1 MPDEAYTDMEMD
13 LMMASA
19 DAKQWQERYYA
30 VKKTYENLLDDYER
44 LQNIY
49 VETEDEMTEY
59 RNSFLNE
66 SIRHDKDM
74 QEVKARLSTLEAM
87 MRSANG

>member
-30 VKKTYENLLDDYER
+30 VKKKYEDLLDDYEK

-49 VETEDEMTEY
+49 VETEDEMTGY
-59 RNSFLNE
+59 RDSFLNE
-66 SIRHDKDM
+66 SLRHDREM
-74 QEVKARLSTLEAM
+74 TEVKARLSTLEAM
-87 MRSANG
+87 MRSANK

>member
-1 MPDEAYTDMEMD
+1 MPDESYTDMEMD

-30 VKKTYENLLDDYER
+30 VKKKYEDLLDDYEK

-49 VETEDEMTEY
+49 VETEDEMTGY
-59 RNSFLNE
+59 RDSFLNE
-66 SIRHDKDM
+66 SIRHDKEM
-74 QEVKARLSTLEAM
+74 TEIKARLSTLEAM
-87 MRSANG
+87 MRSANK

>member
-1 MPDEAYTDMEMD
+1 MPDESYTDMEMD

-30 VKKTYENLLDDYER
+30 VKKKYEDLLNDYER

-49 VETEDEMTEY
+49 VETEDEMTGY
-59 RNSFLNE
+59 RDSFLNE
-66 SIRHDKDM
+66 SIRHDKEM
-74 QEVKARLSTLEAM
+74 TEIKARLSTLEAM
-87 MRSANG
+87 MRSANK

>member
-1 MPDEAYTDMEMD
+1 MPDESYTDMEMD

-30 VKKTYENLLDDYER
+30 VKKKYEDLLDDYEK

-49 VETEDEMTEY
+49 VETEDEMTGY
-59 RNSFLNE
+59 RNNFLNE
-66 SIRHDKDM
+66 SIRHDREM
-74 QEVKARLSTLEAM
+74 TEVKARLSTLEAM
-87 MRSANG
+87 MRSANK

>member
-1 MPDEAYTDMEMD
+1 MPDESYTDMEMD

-30 VKKTYENLLDDYER
+30 VKKKYEDLLNDYER

-49 VETEDEMTEY
+49 VETEDEMTGY
-59 RNSFLNE
+59 RNNFLNE
-66 SIRHDKDM
+66 SIRHDKEM
-74 QEVKARLSTLEAM
+74 TEVKARLATLEAM
-87 MRSANG
+87 MRSANK

>member
-1 MPDEAYTDMEMD
+1 MPDESYTDMEMD

-30 VKKTYENLLDDYER
+30 VKKKYEELLDDYEK

-49 VETEDEMTEY
+49 VETEDEMTGY
-59 RNSFLNE
+59 RDSFLNE
-66 SIRHDKDM
+66 SIRHDREM
-74 QEVKARLSTLEAM
+74 QEIKARISTLEAM
-87 MRSANG
+87 MRG